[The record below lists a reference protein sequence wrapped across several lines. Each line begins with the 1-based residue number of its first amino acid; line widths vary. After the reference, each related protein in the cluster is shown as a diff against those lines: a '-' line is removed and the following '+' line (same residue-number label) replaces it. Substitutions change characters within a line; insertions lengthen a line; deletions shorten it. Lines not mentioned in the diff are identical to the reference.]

1 MCVFWGFRGKCNERI
16 MGNGKEFVFCGCP
29 SVLRRIRK
37 MIGGA
42 ILETMVSAN
51 LNTFI
56 YLFYLL
62 LFYFQFFNGDKGYH
76 ILVQHKLFLSQ
87 IFMF

>member
-1 MCVFWGFRGKCNERI
+1 MKHCVLSFVYVCVCFGILEANVMK
-16 MGNGKEFVFCGCP
+16 GKEFVFCGC
-29 SVLRRIRK
+29 SFVLRRIRK

-51 LNTFI
+51 LNTLFI

-62 LFYFQFFNGDKGYH
+62 LFYF
-76 ILVQHKLFLSQ
+76 
-87 IFMF
+87 